1 MDNAND
7 NNTEIVQKYINL
19 VYKICITRLGDYIP
33 SSVDDACQQV
43 FLNFI
48 SNKPVF
54 KDTAHEKAWFIK
66 VTINVCNNL
75 YKKNKKDANVNID
88 LTEISDVPAFS
99 SSASDITEIIS
110 VLPIKL
116 RDAFYLT
123 CIEGYTAEE
132 TAKILKTS
140 GMAVRTRLKRARE
153 ILRNTYERE
162 DFIYER

>member
-7 NNTEIVQKYINL
+7 KNTETVQKYINL
-19 VYKICITRLGDYIP
+19 VYKICITRLGDFIP

-48 SNKPVF
+48 SGAPVF
-54 KDTAHEKAWFIK
+54 KDTAQEKAWFIK

-75 YKKNKKDANVNID
+75 YKENKRKSSVNID
-88 LTEISDVPAFS
+88 LADIAEMPAFS
-99 SSASDITEIIS
+99 SSAADIADIMS

-123 CIEGYTAEE
+123 CIEEYTSEE
-132 TAKILKTS
+132 AAKILKTT
-140 GMAVRTRLKRARE
+140 GAAVRMRVKRAKE
-153 ILRNTYERE
+153 MLRNTYERE